1 MYDRVNKTLTDGDNG
16 PISSDLRISDT
27 NHSAGVV
34 WSLENPAPIVN
45 LTATVK
51 SAGIRSY
58 GGKYWVH
65 VVWAGAVMAVLVM

>member
-16 PISSDLRISDT
+16 PMSSDFRISDT
-27 NHSAGVV
+27 NHSAGVI
-34 WSLENPAPIVN
+34 WSLENPAHIIN

-58 GGKYWVH
+58 EGKYWVY
-65 VVWAGAVMAVLVM
+65 VFWAGAVMAILVL